1 MFAQFDEKGKIY
13 TQVVSK
19 IQVEVI
25 VQTTQHTIRGKI
37 HIRPDSRLKDELNF
51 QEPFF
56 ALTDVEISDPQGVII
71 QKADFLAVQRT
82 QVIWVL
88 PLTGEV
94 KGELDE

>member
-1 MFAQFDEKGKIY
+1 MFAQFEEKGKIY

-19 IQVEVI
+19 IPVDVI

-37 HIRPDSRLKDELNF
+37 HIRPDIRLKDELNI

-56 ALTDVEISDPQGVII
+56 ALTDVEILNFQGEII
-71 QKADFLAVQRT
+71 QKADFLAVSRS

-88 PLTGEV
+88 PLSNESDGETQ
-94 KGELDE
+94 E